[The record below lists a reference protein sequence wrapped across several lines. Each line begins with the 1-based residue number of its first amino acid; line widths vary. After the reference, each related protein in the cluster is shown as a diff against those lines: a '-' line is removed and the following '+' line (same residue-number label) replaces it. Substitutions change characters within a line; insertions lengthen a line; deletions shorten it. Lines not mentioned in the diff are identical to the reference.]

1 MWASRAAGQ
10 WTCRVT
16 ALSGVVI
23 VACFFTLQV
32 MLLPFLLPE
41 SRYGSMYSCSFGG
54 PLSEWTSIYDVSFCL
69 ALLDH
74 RNTDVGMGV
83 VTPRTEHLRHHSV
96 KSQELDDDDLDQPP
110 PPGDAQ
116 EVVVQSSGDD
126 QVGT

>member
-1 MWASRAAGQ
+1 M
-10 WTCRVT
+10 
-16 ALSGVVI
+16 GVYI
-23 VACFFTLQV
+23 MRHWC
-32 MLLPFLLPE
+32 
-41 SRYGSMYSCSFGG
+41 
-54 PLSEWTSIYDVSFCL
+54 PLSELTSICALGFCL

-74 RNTDVGMGV
+74 RSTDVGMGV

-96 KSQELDDDDLDQPP
+96 KSRELDDDDLDQPP